1 MIEIKSVE
9 FRNFLS
15 YGDEPTLI
23 EFTDLGPCLITG
35 MVLGEETPDGQER
48 TGRSN
53 GAGKSTIVNA
63 VVWCLFGRTM
73 HSASPGDKILNW
85 FTGKDAMSRVTMK
98 NGDVITRVRMVD
110 GKTDVHYVKDGNE
123 KTSVANTLSTTTLQ
137 QAQLAK
143 DFKLD
148 WEVFAGSAFFTQYG
162 KPWLEMADA
171 TRKQA
176 IERLLHID
184 RFSLY
189 GEMAK
194 KKVARITGELE
205 TLRLKMDALSSNMN
219 DLVDQINNSESNR
232 AAFEEKRKADHIRYL
247 NEAEDYAIRRDKI
260 VKPDVEKLK
269 AQWDVIARV
278 ETKLKTMRTELNE
291 LERKVSSCQGNV
303 DYAKR
308 RVKMWKDKEGKTCS
322 ECERPIEG
330 DFVSAKAA
338 PFEEQLATA
347 RLELT
352 AATAE
357 RDRLSEEI
365 SSINAKVTERKP
377 KQTVVEARAIVSNW
391 DQLEEGR
398 LDKLRQAEEVLKRH
412 NPYAQTMDDAS
423 ERLIRFE
430 EESKGHL
437 RQIERLNI
445 LSKHYYYIQKAY
457 SDRTKIK
464 SNVLADHVP
473 FVNERLKHY
482 LEVFGLDVHI
492 ELTPAL
498 GIKSNL
504 WGYEFESGGERKRTD
519 VALMFAMFDLHE
531 SIYGRQCNVMV
542 LDEVDGRM
550 DEDGVNGLIDIVKND
565 IAGRAEAILVISH
578 KDGMRDVF
586 PKEITVVRQDRISAI
601 EQR

>member
-15 YGDEPTLI
+15 YGDDPTII

-35 MVLGEETPDGQER
+35 SVVGERDEDGAER
-48 TGRSN
+48 KGRSN

-63 VVWCLFGRTM
+63 IVWCIFGRTM
-73 HSASPGDKILNW
+73 HSASPGDKVINW
-85 FTGKDAMSRVTMK
+85 FAGKDATVRVVMK
-98 NGDVITRVRMVD
+98 NGDVITRTRRTD
-110 GKTDVHYVKDGNE
+110 GHTDLHYVKDGNE
-123 KTSVANTLSTTTLQ
+123 KNSVSNTLSTTVNQ
-137 QAQLAK
+137 QAQLSK

-162 KPWLEMADA
+162 KPWLEMADN
-171 TRKQA
+171 TRKNA

-184 RFSLY
+184 RFTLY

-194 KKVARITGELE
+194 KKVSRITGELDV
-205 TLRLKMDALSSNMN
+205 LRTKIEAISSNMS
-219 DLVDQINNSESNR
+219 DLADQINNSETNR
-232 AAFEEKRKADHIRYL
+232 ANFEAARKVDYDKYIE
-247 NEAEDYAIRRDKI
+247 EAAEFERRRDQV
-260 VKPDVEKLK
+260 VKPDLEKLR
-269 AQWDVIARV
+269 AQWEIISKA
-278 ETKLKTMRTELNE
+278 ETKIKGMRDELNAMD
-291 LERKVSSCQGNV
+291 RKVSSAQGEI
-303 DYAKR
+303 DFTKR
-308 RVKMWKDKEGKTCS
+308 RIKVWKDKEGKACS
-322 ECERPIEG
+322 ECERPIDG
-330 DFVSAKAA
+330 GFVLQKAA
-338 PFEEQLATA
+338 PFQELLATNQA
-347 RLELT
+347 AIDDLT
-352 AATAE
+352 AK
-357 RDRLSEEI
+357 RDKLSEEI
-365 SSINAKVTERKP
+365 EAVTRKVTERKP
-377 KQTVVEARAIVSNW
+377 KQTLVEAKSIIDRW
-391 DQLEEGR
+391 DQLER
-398 LDKLRQAEEVLKRH
+398 SRVDRINQANNILKRA

-423 ERLIRFE
+423 ERLMKYE
-430 EESKGHL
+430 EDKK
-437 RQIERLNI
+437 RLYKQTDQLNV

-473 FVNERLKHY
+473 FVNERLRHY
-482 LEVFGLDVHI
+482 LDVFGLDIHI

-531 SIYGRQCNVMV
+531 SIYGRQCNVLV

-565 IAGRAEAILVISH
+565 MAGRAEAVLIISH

-586 PKEITVVRQDRISAI
+586 PREISVTRKDRISVI